1 MVFYKEHQV
10 RGGFEEKGS
19 ISVVEKSKEEIHLM
33 FGRNLFSG
41 SRKKLVSRE
50 IWLCFDSCLCG
61 LW

>member
-1 MVFYKEHQV
+1 MVFYKQHQV
-10 RGGFEEKGS
+10 RGGFEEKVS

-50 IWLCFDSCLCG
+50 I
-61 LW
+61 